1 MALSEKKPPLAV
13 RVSTSLSKFGY
24 WQWVSQ
30 INSWVVCNY
39 GVVIERELQR
49 KPLVHKDFQGCPHCL
64 MFTYIL
70 FSVSHRKKK
79 CQRLLW
85 TVPYSFFQW
94 IRPSLA
100 TFFYNFLSLFQ
111 WIFGEDW
118 CDGWH
123 SFDVLASTASILNL
137 CVISLDRY
145 WAIEEPM
152 SYPAKVPS
160 INDVASFLQNFG
172 PLPPHLTIF
181 FTPI

>member
-1 MALSEKKPPLAV
+1 MNFKHELSPSKPLL
-13 RVSTSLSKFGY
+13 RSTQSLILG
-24 WQWVSQ
+24 
-30 INSWVVCNY
+30 
-39 GVVIERELQR
+39 
-49 KPLVHKDFQGCPHCL
+49 LVHKDFQGCTHCL
-64 MFTYIL
+64 HTF
-70 FSVSHRKKK
+70 FSLYHTEKKMP
-79 CQRLLW
+79 
-85 TVPYSFFQW
+85 TSFMDGPIFFFSMNQTQL
-94 IRPSLA
+94 SN
-100 TFFYNFLSLFQ
+100 FFYNFLSLFQ